1 MSLTLLEA
9 VQAELGYPPLQK
21 IDPNTQVVKEDDT
34 TPDEHR
40 FSQASIPAVLTALY
54 NYSCSDVGATHILE
68 ADPATLWGDKIF
80 ADNRTAIVQHIAE
93 YANYTTENVT
103 EKLNTIASCAVG
115 IIWKQELPEDAS
127 MHHVKRYMSSQLP
140 HILPYLPAVLQMG
153 ELLHNNT
160 LDDRTNKMEGPLSNF
175 IRALGSGFSKEETAS
190 EKKN

>member
-1 MSLTLLEA
+1 MSLNLLEA
-9 VQAELGYPPLQK
+9 VQQELGYPALQK

-34 TPDEHR
+34 THDEHR

-54 NYSCSDVGATHILE
+54 NYSRTDEGATHILE

-80 ADNRTAIVQHIAE
+80 TDNKTAIVQHIAA

-115 IIWKQELPEDAS
+115 IMWKEELPEDAN

-140 HILPYLPAVLQMG
+140 HILPYLPAALQMG
-153 ELLHNNT
+153 ELLHNNM
-160 LDDRTNKMEGPLSNF
+160 LDDRTNKMEGPFSSF
-175 IRALGSGFSKEETAS
+175 MRSIGSGFSTEETAS

>member
-1 MSLTLLEA
+1 MTRSLLEA
-9 VQAELGYPPLQK
+9 VQTELGYPALQK
-21 IDPNTQVVKEDDT
+21 IDPNTQEVKEDDT

-80 ADNRTAIVQHIAE
+80 TDNKTAIVQHIAA

-115 IIWKQELPEDAS
+115 IMWKEELPEDAN

-160 LDDRTNKMEGPLSNF
+160 LDDRTNKMEGPLSNLM
-175 IRALGSGFSKEETAS
+175 RALGSGFSKEESAS
-190 EKKN
+190 GTNN